1 MAITKHASVASR
13 RPHRW
18 LLASRVVGSALLVHP
33 RGHLDERA
41 AVFAGG
47 LAPDSQHNLV
57 VLDLPPR
64 PRPSILESVARLL
77 REHSGHGGSFRV
89 VPGRG
94 SPDETRTLAQWLA
107 DRLDRVVVAPDGTQT
122 AAAGGALF
130 VATTQGR
137 GWLRYE
143 RGQPE
148 VPDSQ
153 RFPKPAW
160 EQFVSGDPQSTGP
173 LGTAEAIPGG
183 MWLRPDGEEPTLAA
197 ARQHLA
203 ARVVAD
209 LELLAVVLG
218 APGTPA
224 LPLEEIAGFWE
235 NLDPRVRAQVRFLPY
250 GPVAVPDHATL
261 GHVLADLLGQQVTL
275 YNGFPALVRA
285 GSTPE
290 VHTLG
295 PDGEPGWRPY
305 VTEVGYLPSALTG
318 GRPAPPTPIAYRPP
332 VPGLQPG
339 TGLGVYQWGPDAV
352 LEVVASGLWLRSP
365 GEPDDAERVRR
376 APADPLHAAVLFQDG
391 TPQIAERMRHLALE
405 VLEQLPAEVR
415 PHSRVIPASAV
426 AAAGSAPVAGYLPPP
441 DTAAGAEGPVEP
453 SAGPSAEQRTAAPAA
468 AHQAAATATSALPA
482 VTADGE
488 PTVTAGGERYG
499 QAEAPA
505 STAAA
510 PVPEDGPQ
518 TEPIPGTGRTHD
530 GTTGPDAV
538 DDPPRGS
545 GEGGPVAAGDLP
557 EGTGDD
563 SRAAAGTPPRVRPR
577 PRLESAPDPSTAP
590 KAPPT
595 APPAP
600 AADPA
605 PDPATRTAA
614 PPADAVRAQP
624 APEPA
629 VSVVVA
635 AGQSIERE
643 RAWLRRTLA
652 ERYDEAAGFVTRV
665 MSETPGLRGGYTEG
679 TEDKGVLADLAA
691 VRLYLVSGAGAT
703 LNEAVHSATV
713 GPHVPLARC
722 VASGLRQLPSHRG
735 VTLLRTTLTE
745 AQLDWYRMRREV
757 TDWGFCSA
765 LTNVRPGLP
774 GETDILIWSL
784 TGRRTALMDPEV
796 PDRVVFLPGTEFR
809 VLHVTDEDGHRTVL
823 LRETASVGVPKEDAL
838 DQVALGA
845 LRKAAELVHAGESRA
860 PRCPKEPLPPS
871 APPRGWP
878 SARRDRR
885 RRRTRRGA
893 NSLEPTGT

>member
-1 MAITKHASVASR
+1 MAITKHASVTSR

-33 RGHLDERA
+33 RGQLDERA
-41 AVFAGG
+41 EVFAGG

-107 DRLDRVVVAPDGTQT
+107 DRLDRVVVAPDGPQT

-143 RGQPE
+143 PGQPE

-160 EQFVSGDPQSTGP
+160 EQFVSGDSQPTGP
-173 LGTAEAIPGG
+173 LGIAEAIPGG
-183 MWLRPDGEEPTLAA
+183 MWLRPRDEDSTLAA

-203 ARVVAD
+203 AQVIAD

-235 NLDPRVRAQVRFLPY
+235 ALDPRVRAQVRFLPY
-250 GPVAVPDHATL
+250 GPVAVPDHGTL
-261 GHVLADLLGQQVTL
+261 GHALADLLGQQVTL
-275 YNGFPALVRA
+275 YNGFPALGRA

-305 VTEVGYLPSALTG
+305 VTELGYLPSALTG
-318 GRPAPPTPIAYRPP
+318 GRPSPPTPVAYRAP

-339 TGLGVYQWGPDAV
+339 TGLGVYQQAPDAV
-352 LEVVASGLWLRSP
+352 LEVVASGLWLRPP
-365 GEPDDAERVRR
+365 GEPDDAEGVRS
-376 APADPLHAAVLFQDG
+376 AAADPLHAAVLFSDS
-391 TPQIAERMRHLALE
+391 TPEITDRVRHLARE

-415 PHSRVIPASAV
+415 RHSRLLPASAV
-426 AAAGSAPVAGYLPPP
+426 ASPGSVPGHGHRPPP
-441 DTAAGAEGPVEP
+441 DAAARAEEPGEP
-453 SAGPSAEQRTAAPAA
+453 SAERQTAAPLAA
-468 AHQAAATATSALPA
+468 ARAAAISTATLPA
-482 VTADGE
+482 VTADAE
-488 PTVTAGGERYG
+488 QYG
-499 QAEAPA
+499 QATARA
-505 STAAA
+505 ATDAAA
-510 PVPEDGPQ
+510 PVPDGRPG
-518 TEPIPGTGRTHD
+518 TEPIAGTGRTQE
-530 GTTGPDAV
+530 GTTGPEAV
-538 DDPPRGS
+538 DGLPQGGGDGGS
-545 GEGGPVAAGDLP
+545 AVAGGLSG
-557 EGTGDD
+557 GGDD
-563 SRAAAGTPPRVRPR
+563 GPAAVDTPPRVRPR

-600 AADPA
+600 APA
-605 PDPATRTAA
+605 APATRTAA
-614 PPADAVRAQP
+614 QPDDVVRAQP
-624 APEPA
+624 VPEPA
-629 VSVVVA
+629 ASVVVA
-635 AGQSIERE
+635 AGQSVERE

-665 MSETPGLRGGYTEG
+665 MSETPGLRSGYTEG
-679 TEDKGVLADLAA
+679 TEEKGVLADLAA
-691 VRLYLVSGAGAT
+691 VRLYLASGAGAT
-703 LNEAVHSATV
+703 VNGAVHSATV

-735 VTLLRTTLTE
+735 VTLLRATLTE
-745 AQLDWYRMRREV
+745 AQLDWYRTRREI

-784 TGRRTALMDPEV
+784 TGRRTALLDPEV

-845 LRKAAELVHAGESRA
+845 LRKATELVHVGAEQGA
-860 PRCPKEPLPPS
+860 PLPERAAAAFCA
-871 APPRGWP
+871 APGLAIR
-878 SARRDRR
+878 
-885 RRRTRRGA
+885 
-893 NSLEPTGT
+893 PTGPATKTDTTRSEQP